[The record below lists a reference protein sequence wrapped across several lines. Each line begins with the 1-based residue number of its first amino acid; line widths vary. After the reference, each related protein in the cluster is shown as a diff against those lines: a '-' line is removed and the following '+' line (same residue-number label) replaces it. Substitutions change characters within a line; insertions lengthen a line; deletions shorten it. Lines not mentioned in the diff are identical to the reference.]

1 MKIKSLFIIACA
13 MMFTLSLSAQ
23 TRKGIQPRDQLLR
36 QKDLHNKQLLSRY
49 WWT

>member
-1 MKIKSLFIIACA
+1 

-23 TRKGIQPRDQLLR
+23 TRKGTTAKKPTTAS
-36 QKDLHNKQLLSRY
+36 KDLHNKQLLSRY